1 MGQGSDLGASDV
13 SLRVA
18 LISLWKGPEGEWR
31 SLF

>member
-1 MGQGSDLGASDV
+1 MGQGPHLGASDV

-18 LISLWKGPEGEWR
+18 LISLWKGEWR